1 MNIAEKEAVISAN
14 NVEITKNVSNVYE
27 AGKTSG
33 ADEISL
39 AHWNAITLNGK
50 RTEWSGLAG
59 YSPFAQADYSN
70 IKFPKP
76 IVMVGKVD
84 RTFRMYK
91 GEYLPRKEDIDMSG
105 VTSVN
110 GTFSFI
116 YGVACRTI
124 PDYGIPAM
132 DTYPST
138 YNSAQDVFTIE
149 TVRCH
154 ENTTFP
160 NTFADMRNLKRV
172 MFEGVIGQDIGFPNS
187 PLIADAQKHI
197 ISQLKDYAG
206 TDNEYV
212 HTITIKATAF
222 AELEAEGATSPH
234 GNTWAEYIDDLKW
247 KLTKV

>member
-1 MNIAEKEAVISAN
+1 MSIMGNLATIAENIPK
-14 NVEITKNVSNVYE
+14 VYE
-27 AGKTSG
+27 SGKTSG
-33 ADEISL
+33 AYETSL
-39 AHWNAITLNGK
+39 AHWNAISCNGK
-50 RTEWSGLAG
+50 RTNWSGSDG
-59 YSPFAQADYSN
+59 YSPFSQADYSN

-110 GTFSFI
+110 STFSFI

-172 MFEGVIGQDIGFPNS
+172 MFEGVIGTDIGFPNS

-197 ISQLKDYAG
+197 ISHLKDYSG
-206 TDNEYV
+206 TSSEYTYTV
-212 HTITIKATAF
+212 TFKATAF
-222 AELEAEGATSPH
+222 TALEAEGATAEYN
-234 GNTWAEYIDDLKW
+234 GVACTWAELIDNKKW
-247 KLTKV
+247 KLTKA